1 MKSIHHLTASLYA
14 NQKVTLTK
22 RLEFHGL
29 EQYINV
35 AIIWAFTG

>member
-1 MKSIHHLTASLYA
+1 MKSIYHLTASLYA
-14 NQKVTLTK
+14 NQKVALIK
-22 RLEFHGL
+22 QLEFCGL